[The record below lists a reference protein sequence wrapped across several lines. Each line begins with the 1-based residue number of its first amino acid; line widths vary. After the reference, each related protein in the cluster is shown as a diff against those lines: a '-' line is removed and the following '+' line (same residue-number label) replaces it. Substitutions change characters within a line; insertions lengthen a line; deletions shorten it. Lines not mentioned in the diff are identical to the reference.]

1 MLYERLNS
9 LMMLGR
15 DGTSMV
21 SVYITSVAIELRMA
35 RVFQADLGIL
45 SAFLKVDDEFSVE
58 PVESDILLFLLT
70 SSNFFSHLCVKIYSD
85 LAFFSMMQKLLLS
98 DLDCIAI
105 FSCAFNL
112 V

>member
-35 RVFQADLGIL
+35 RVFQAELGIL
-45 SAFLKVDDEFSVE
+45 SAFLVFDEDEFSVGL
-58 PVESDILLFLLT
+58 VESDISLFLLT
-70 SSNFFSHLCVKIYSD
+70 SFNFTH
-85 LAFFSMMQKLLLS
+85 AFM
-98 DLDCIAI
+98 
-105 FSCAFNL
+105 
-112 V
+112 